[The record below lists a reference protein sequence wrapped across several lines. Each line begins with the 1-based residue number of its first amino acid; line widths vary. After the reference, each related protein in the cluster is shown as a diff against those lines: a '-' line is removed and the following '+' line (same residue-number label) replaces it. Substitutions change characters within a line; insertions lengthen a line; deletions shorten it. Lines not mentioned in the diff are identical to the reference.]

1 MNTRKRK
8 LFLAVWAVAM
18 FSLALPAL
26 AAAGTITMSGSTSVY
41 PLAVKLAKAYNKKSK
56 TKFKIA
62 QGGSDIGIEDASR
75 GRVVLG
81 NASRDPQAGDPGGIV
96 FNKIAR
102 DALCVA
108 TNKSN
113 PLANLSQA
121 QIQGIFSGRIKRWS
135 EIDGAKATG
144 SINLYVRTPASGTQD
159 AFREIF
165 MNDQSVSGS
174 ASQKASNGVVQQSIK
189 SDPNGIGYVSI
200 AFTKGITAAPYNGVA
215 CTLRNAKSGR
225 YGGSRNF
232 WMVSRGK
239 AKGDAKKFLK
249 WVRKDKAA
257 RKIVNSEWVA
267 L

>member
-1 MNTRKRK
+1 MLSLT
-8 LFLAVWAVAM
+8 LPVAA
-18 FSLALPAL
+18 SAK
-26 AAAGTITMSGSTSVY
+26 TITMSGSTSVY
-41 PLAVKLAKAYNKKSK
+41 PLAVKLAKAYNKKTKGK

-62 QGGSDIGIEDASR
+62 QGGSDIGIEDSAR

-113 PLANLSQA
+113 ALANLSQA
-121 QIQGIFSGRIKRWS
+121 QIEAIFAGQIKRWN
-135 EIDGAKATG
+135 DVPGAQVTG
-144 SINLYVRTPASGTQD
+144 PINLYVRTPASGTQD

-165 MNDQSVSGS
+165 MGNTSVTGS

-200 AFTKGITAAPYNGVA
+200 AFTKGIAATPYNGVA

-249 WVRKDKAA
+249 WARKDKKA

>member
-1 MNTRKRK
+1 MTS
-8 LFLAVWAVAM
+8 LVLPVAA
-18 FSLALPAL
+18 S
-26 AAAGTITMSGSTSVY
+26 AATITMSGSTSVY
-41 PLAVKLAKAYNKKSK
+41 PLSVKLAKAYNKKTKGK

-62 QGGSDIGIEDASR
+62 QGGSDIGIEDAAR

-81 NASRDPQAGDPGGIV
+81 NASRDPQAGDPGGVV

-108 TNKSN
+108 TNKAN
-113 PLANLSQA
+113 TLANLSQA
-121 QIQGIFSGRIKRWS
+121 QIEAIFAGQIKRWND
-135 EIDGAKATG
+135 IPGASVTG
-144 SINLYVRTPASGTQD
+144 PINLYVRTPASGTQD

-165 MNDQSVSGS
+165 MGNTSVTGS

-200 AFTKGITAAPYNGVA
+200 AFTKGIAAAPYNGVS

-239 AKGDAKKFLK
+239 AKGDSKKFLK
-249 WVRKDKAA
+249 WIRKDKAA